1 VGSSRLILPPGDA
14 APAWSPD
21 HLRLHRH
28 LLRHPRLLPP
38 GAPLLLAVSGGQD
51 SMALTA
57 LLADLARLHR
67 WPLALW
73 HGDHGWREES
83 AEQAR
88 ALAAWARGRGLP
100 LHHERAEPP
109 TASEAEARRWRYEQ
123 LAQQAAELGC
133 SHVVTGHTA
142 SDRAETV
149 LLNLARGCH
158 RRGLASLRAQRPLH
172 EAGGHWGTGPLLV
185 RPLLV
190 FSRDDTGRI
199 CRDLDLPLQL
209 DASNLERRFA
219 RNRVRAEVMPVLEA
233 LHPGAARRIAALAQR
248 LEEEQGQEQE
258 LLALALEGLT
268 PAVATDANAGREEG
282 ARRLS
287 RPGLG
292 RLVAANRCRL
302 LAFWLA
308 QQGVPPL
315 SGPQLEQLA
324 AALAPERGPGERPL
338 AGAWLLRWDRSTLVL
353 HSGGSA
359 PRPDG

>member
-1 VGSSRLILPPGDA
+1 
-14 APAWSPD
+14 
-21 HLRLHRH
+21 
-28 LLRHPRLLPP
+28 
-38 GAPLLLAVSGGQD
+38 
-51 SMALTA
+51 MALTA
-57 LLADLARLHR
+57 LLADLARLHH

-73 HGDHGWREES
+73 HGDHGWRGES

-88 ALAAWARGRGLP
+88 ALAAWAQGRGLP
-100 LHHERAEPP
+100 LHSHRAEPP
-109 TASEAEARRWRYEQ
+109 PPSEAEARRWRYEQ
-123 LAQQAAELGC
+123 LEQRAAELGC
-133 SHVVTGHTA
+133 GHVVTGHTA

-158 RRGLASLRAQRPLH
+158 RRGLASLRAQRPLR
-172 EAGGHWGTGPLLV
+172 ESGGPRGKGPLLV
-185 RPLLV
+185 RPLLI

-199 CRDLDLPLQL
+199 CRDLGLPLQL

-268 PAVATDANAGREEG
+268 LAAQTEGNAARGG
-282 ARRLS
+282 AGGAETRGGSEVGCRLS

-292 RLVAANRCRL
+292 RLAPGNRCRL

-308 QQGVPPL
+308 RQGVPPL

-324 AALAPERGPGERPL
+324 TALAPERGPGERPL
-338 AGAWLLRWDRSTLVL
+338 AGTWLLRWDRSTLVL

-359 PRPDG
+359 PRPHG